1 MIDVKTI
8 RELADRY
15 QTPADNV
22 VREYFQHL
30 FLSHLYRQKDAD
42 RLLFKGGTALRI
54 VWQSPRFSEDL
65 DFTWPFGRQ
74 TGTKASIHAIESVL
88 EKTLAG
94 VEEEGIHV
102 KIDEAKKTSGG
113 YFSIL
118 QFEGEGH
125 RGEIQLEIS
134 LRTGGKAKGET
145 ALIPS
150 EFLPPFTL
158 IHLEEK
164 ILIREKVDALLTRA
178 KPRDFYDLY
187 FILRKRLAFKEVFQK
202 DRALK
207 ARLRDAMDK
216 TQLDAK
222 SELKRFLPASQH
234 GLLKNFKTI
243 LSDEIERD
251 LPEGG

>member
-1 MIDVKTI
+1 MIDARQV
-8 RELADRY
+8 RELANRY
-15 QTPADNV
+15 QTPADNI

-42 RLLFKGGTALRI
+42 HLLFRGGTALRV

-65 DFTWPFGRQ
+65 DFT
-74 TGTKASIHAIESVL
+74 GTYASIHAIESVL
-88 EKTLAG
+88 EKTLVG
-94 VEEEGIHV
+94 VEDVGIRV

-118 QFEGEGH
+118 QFEGEGN
-125 RGEIQLEIS
+125 RGEIQLEVS
-134 LRTGGKAKGET
+134 LRAPGKAKGDT

-150 EFLPPFTL
+150 EFLPAFTI

-164 ILIREKVDALLTRA
+164 ILVHEKVAALLTRA

-187 FILRKRLAFKEVFQK
+187 FILRSRLAFKEVFQK
-202 DRALK
+202 DKSLK
-207 ARLRDAMDK
+207 AKLLEAMDK
-216 TQLDAK
+216 TKLDAK
-222 SELKRFLPASQH
+222 SELKRFLPASQQ

-243 LSDEIERD
+243 LTAEIERS
-251 LPEGG
+251 LP

>member
-1 MIDVKTI
+1 MIDAKQV

-15 QTPADNV
+15 QTTADNV

-42 RLLFKGGTALRI
+42 HLLFKGGTALRI

-65 DFTWPFGRQ
+65 DFT
-74 TGTKASIHAIESVL
+74 GTNTNIRAIESVL
-88 EKTLAG
+88 EKTLVG
-94 VEEEGIHV
+94 VEGEGIHV

-118 QFEGEGH
+118 QFEGEGN

-134 LRTGGKAKGET
+134 LRAAGKAKGDT

-164 ILIREKVDALLTRA
+164 ILVHEKVGALLTRA

-187 FILRKRLAFKEVFQK
+187 FILRSRLAFNEVFQK
-202 DRALK
+202 DKTLK
-207 ARLRDAMDK
+207 PRLLKTMDK
-216 TQLDAK
+216 TRLDAK

-243 LSDEIERD
+243 LSTEIERS
-251 LPEGG
+251 LPE

>member
-1 MIDVKTI
+1 MIDAKQV

-15 QTPADNV
+15 QTPADNI

-42 RLLFKGGTALRI
+42 HLLFKGGTALRV

-65 DFTWPFGRQ
+65 DFT
-74 TGTKASIHAIESVL
+74 GTNASIRAIESVL
-88 EKTLAG
+88 EKTLVG
-94 VEEEGIHV
+94 IEGEGIHV

-118 QFEGEGH
+118 QFEGEGN
-125 RGEIQLEIS
+125 RGEIQLEVS
-134 LRTGGKAKGET
+134 LRAPGKAKGDT

-150 EFLPPFTL
+150 EFLPAFTL

-164 ILIREKVDALLTRA
+164 ILVHEKVAALLTRA

-187 FILRKRLAFKEVFQK
+187 FILRSRLAFKEVFQK
-202 DRALK
+202 DKSLK
-207 ARLRDAMDK
+207 GKLLEAMGNTK
-216 TQLDAK
+216 LNAK

-234 GLLKNFKTI
+234 GLLKNFNAI
-243 LSDEIERD
+243 LSAEIERS
-251 LPEGG
+251 LP

>member
-1 MIDVKTI
+1 MIDARVI
-8 RELADRY
+8 QELADRY
-15 QTPADNV
+15 QTTRDNI

-30 FLSHLYRQKDAD
+30 FLSHLYREKDAD
-42 RLLFKGGTALRI
+42 GFLFKGGTALRI

-65 DFTWPFGRQ
+65 DFTG
-74 TGTKASIHAIESVL
+74 IHMNIRDIESVL
-88 EKTLAG
+88 EKTLVG
-94 VEEEGIHV
+94 VETEGIHV
-102 KIDEAKKTSGG
+102 EIDEAKKTSGG

-118 QFEGEGH
+118 QFEGEGN

-134 LRTGGKAKGET
+134 LRPGKKVKGET

-164 ILIREKVDALLTRA
+164 ILIEEKVAALLTRS

-187 FILRKRLAFKEVFQK
+187 FILRSRLAFKEIFQK
-202 DRALK
+202 DK
-207 ARLRDAMDK
+207 NLRIKLLQAVEK
-216 TQLDAK
+216 TKLDAK
-222 SELKRFLPASQH
+222 SELKRFLPTSQQ

-243 LSDEIERD
+243 LIAEIERN
-251 LPEGG
+251 LPGK

>member
-1 MIDVKTI
+1 MIDAKQV

-15 QTPADNV
+15 QTPADNI

-42 RLLFKGGTALRI
+42 HLLFKGGTALRV

-65 DFTWPFGRQ
+65 DFT
-74 TGTKASIHAIESVL
+74 GTNASIRAIESVL
-88 EKTLAG
+88 EKTLVG
-94 VEEEGIHV
+94 IEGEGIHV

-113 YFSIL
+113 YFSLL
-118 QFEGEGH
+118 QFEGEGN
-125 RGEIQLEIS
+125 RGEIQLEVS
-134 LRTGGKAKGET
+134 LRAPGKAKGDT

-150 EFLPPFTL
+150 EFLPAFTL

-164 ILIREKVDALLTRA
+164 ILVHEKVAALLTRA

-187 FILRKRLAFKEVFQK
+187 FILRSRLAFKEVFQK
-202 DRALK
+202 DKSLK
-207 ARLRDAMDK
+207 GKLLEAMGNTK
-216 TQLDAK
+216 LNAK

-234 GLLKNFKTI
+234 GLLKNFNAI
-243 LSDEIERD
+243 LSAEIERS
-251 LPEGG
+251 LP

>member
-1 MIDVKTI
+1 MIDAKLVRT
-8 RELADRY
+8 LADRY
-15 QTPADNV
+15 QTPSDNI

-42 RLLFKGGTALRI
+42 HLLFKGGTALRI

-65 DFTWPFGRQ
+65 DFT
-74 TGTKASIHAIESVL
+74 GTNASIQAIESVL

-94 VEEEGIHV
+94 IEEEGMNV
-102 KIDEAKKTSGG
+102 EIDEAKKTSGG

-118 QFEGEGH
+118 QFEGGGN
-125 RGEIQLEIS
+125 RGEIQLEVS
-134 LRTGGKAKGET
+134 LRGAGRAAGDT

-150 EFLPPFTL
+150 EFIPAFTL

-164 ILIREKVDALLTRA
+164 ILVHEKVMALLTRA

-187 FILRKRLAFKEVFQK
+187 FILRSRLAFKEIFQK
-202 DRALK
+202 DKTLK
-207 ARLRDAMDK
+207 IKLMDAMQK
-216 TQLDAK
+216 TKLDAK

-234 GLLKNFKTI
+234 GLLKNFKTV
-243 LSDEIERD
+243 LTAEIERN
-251 LPEGG
+251 LPG

>member
-1 MIDVKTI
+1 MIDAQQL

-42 RLLFKGGTALRI
+42 HMLFKGGTALRM
-54 VWQSPRFSEDL
+54 VWRSARFSEDL
-65 DFTWPFGRQ
+65 DFT
-74 TGTKASIHAIESVL
+74 GTNGNIRAIESVL

-102 KIDEAKKTSGG
+102 RIEEAKKTSGG

-118 QFEGEGH
+118 QFEGEGN
-125 RGEIQLEIS
+125 RGEIQLEVS
-134 LRTGGKAKGET
+134 LRAPGKAKGS
-145 ALIPS
+145 ASLISS

-164 ILIREKVDALLTRA
+164 MLVQEKVAALLTRA

-187 FILRKRLAFKEVFQK
+187 FILRSRLAFKEVFQK
-202 DRALK
+202 DKTLK
-207 ARLRDAMDK
+207 QRLLEAVEK
-216 TQLDAK
+216 TKLDAK
-222 SELKRFLPASQH
+222 SELKRFLPQSQH
-234 GLLKNFKTI
+234 GLLKNFKSV
-243 LSDEIERD
+243 LSAEIERS
-251 LPEGG
+251 LPA

>member
-1 MIDVKTI
+1 MIDARQV

-15 QTPADNV
+15 QTPADNI

-42 RLLFKGGTALRI
+42 HLLFKGGTALRV

-65 DFTWPFGRQ
+65 DFT
-74 TGTKASIHAIESVL
+74 GTNASIRAIESVL
-88 EKTLAG
+88 EKTLVG
-94 VEEEGIHV
+94 IEGEGIHV

-118 QFEGEGH
+118 QFEGEGN
-125 RGEIQLEIS
+125 RGEIQLEVS
-134 LRTGGKAKGET
+134 LRAPGKAKGDT

-150 EFLPPFTL
+150 EFLPAFTL

-164 ILIREKVDALLTRA
+164 ILVHEKVAALLTRA

-187 FILRKRLAFKEVFQK
+187 FILRSRLAFKEVFQK
-202 DRALK
+202 DKSLK
-207 ARLRDAMDK
+207 GKLLEAMGNTK
-216 TQLDAK
+216 LNAK

-234 GLLKNFKTI
+234 GLLKNFNAI
-243 LSDEIERD
+243 LSAEIERS
-251 LPEGG
+251 LP

>member
-1 MIDVKTI
+1 MIDAKSI
-8 RELADRY
+8 RALADRY
-15 QTPADNV
+15 QTLPDNI

-42 RLLFKGGTALRI
+42 HLLFKGGTALRI
-54 VWQSPRFSEDL
+54 VWKSPRFSEDL
-65 DFTWPFGRQ
+65 DFTGINAR
-74 TGTKASIHAIESVL
+74 IHAVESVL

-94 VEEEGIHV
+94 IEEEGVNI

-118 QFEGEGH
+118 QFEGGGN
-125 RGEIQLEIS
+125 RGEIQLEVS
-134 LRTGGKAKGET
+134 LRASGKAVGDT

-150 EFLPPFTL
+150 EFLPAFTL

-164 ILIREKVDALLTRA
+164 ILVHEKVTALLTRA

-187 FILRKRLAFKEVFQK
+187 FILRSRLAFKEIFQK
-202 DRALK
+202 DKTLK
-207 ARLRDAMDK
+207 AKLLEAMDK
-216 TQLDAK
+216 TKLDAK

-234 GLLKNFKTI
+234 GLLKNFKAI
-243 LSDEIERD
+243 LNAEIERN
-251 LPEGG
+251 LPD

>member
-1 MIDVKTI
+1 MIDAKQV

-15 QTPADNV
+15 QTPADNIL
-22 VREYFQHL
+22 REYFQHL

-42 RLLFKGGTALRI
+42 HLLFKGGSALRV

-65 DFTWPFGRQ
+65 DFT
-74 TGTKASIHAIESVL
+74 GTNASIHAIESVL
-88 EKTLAG
+88 EKTLVG
-94 VEEEGIHV
+94 VDGEGIHV

-118 QFEGEGH
+118 QFEGEGN
-125 RGEIQLEIS
+125 RGEIQLEVS
-134 LRTGGKAKGET
+134 LRAPGKAKGDT

-150 EFLPPFTL
+150 EFLPAFTL

-164 ILIREKVDALLTRA
+164 LLVHEKVVALLTRA

-187 FILRKRLAFKEVFQK
+187 FILRSRLAFKGVFQK
-202 DRALK
+202 DKSLK
-207 ARLRDAMDK
+207 AKLLEAMENTK
-216 TQLDAK
+216 LDAK

-243 LSDEIERD
+243 LTAEIERS
-251 LPEGG
+251 LP

>member
-1 MIDVKTI
+1 MIDAKQV
-8 RELADRY
+8 RELAERY
-15 QTPADNV
+15 QTPADNI

-42 RLLFKGGTALRI
+42 HLLFKGGTALRV

-65 DFTWPFGRQ
+65 DFT
-74 TGTKASIHAIESVL
+74 GTNASIHAIESVL
-88 EKTLAG
+88 EKTLVG
-94 VEEEGIHV
+94 VEDEGIHV

-118 QFEGEGH
+118 QFEGEGN
-125 RGEIQLEIS
+125 RGEIQLEVS
-134 LRTGGKAKGET
+134 LRVPGKAKGDT

-150 EFLPPFTL
+150 EFLPAFTL

-164 ILIREKVDALLTRA
+164 ILVHEKVAALLTRA

-187 FILRKRLAFKEVFQK
+187 FILRSRLAFKEVFQK
-202 DRALK
+202 DKSLK
-207 ARLRDAMDK
+207 AKLLEAMKK
-216 TQLDAK
+216 TKLDAK

-243 LSDEIERD
+243 LTAEIERS
-251 LPEGG
+251 LP